1 MTTTLEGL
9 DGELDGELDGGLDGL
24 GGLGAR
30 IAEGDETA
38 LTEAYAR
45 LGPAVRGHVRRT
57 VPHAAVDDVTQ
68 LVFFDLWRCRER
80 FDPTRSLEA
89 WVLGIA
95 RRRAVDVLRRETR
108 HTGRAV
114 PYSAS
119 AGSWDNTA
127 SVGTEQDV
135 RRALSRLPEAQ
146 REAIALACFGQLTQR
161 EIAERLHVPLGTV
174 KARTARGLR
183 RLGELL

>member
-1 MTTTLEGL
+1 MTTTSMGLE
-9 DGELDGELDGGLDGL
+9 EL
-24 GGLGAR
+24 GGIGERLAL
-30 IAEGDETA
+30 GDEAA
-38 LTEAYAR
+38 LTAAYTR
-45 LGPAVRGHVRRT
+45 LAPAVRRYVRRT
-57 VPHAAVDDVTQ
+57 VPQAAVDDVTQ
-68 LVFFDLWRCRER
+68 LVFLEVWRCRER
-80 FDPTRSLEA
+80 FDPAQSLEG

-114 PYSAS
+114 PYSAT

-127 SVGTEQDV
+127 AVGTAQDV

-146 REAIALACFGQLTQR
+146 REAITLAHFGQLTQR
-161 EIAERLHVPLGTV
+161 EIAERLHIPLGTV